1 MIMAQPEKSLAAMAA
16 SLLERDTEE
25 RKALALL
32 LDRYITVKN
41 KILVQKAEMG
51 GTESYIGAVTLEWF
65 AQRVRFASQLPLFK
79 EKLDPKTRKI
89 IIDKETIDEILQR
102 PIDHSRKATLAQYL
116 AARKRHK
123 FPPVLVVVSQDWVDN
138 SGSDEWDSQ
147 GQAIRSAADFTPLD
161 STGAVGLLDVSEA
174 MSIFALDGQHR
185 LLGIQGLM
193 ELINTGSLQVLN
205 KDGEPKKNTV
215 ITVDDLAQTP
225 YEVRPAELQRLGKE
239 LIGIEFISAVVPG
252 ETRDSAK
259 RRVRSIFVHVNRMAS
274 PLSLGQIHQLD
285 EDSGFALV
293 AKRVATHHPFLEPKE
308 RVNWESN
315 TIAVRSASFTTLQA
329 LTEMARGYLKPN
341 HQNWEPDSE
350 KGLIPLRPSD
360 ADLAKGADNFN
371 AFLNKLVEMPSLK
384 KVVQGAPAASLRNF
398 ADETPSGEGNI
409 LFRPVG
415 QEVLATAIGLIV
427 FDHEKPRTLD
437 TVFEKLA
444 AFDKKGGFSH
454 INDKSSIW
462 YGVLL
467 DQKKERILV
476 AGKRLAIRLL
486 VYMLSGGIA
495 NDEEREALRNDFAA
509 ARTVDGRASD
519 LKGKPV
525 DPEDVHLPNPL

>member
-1 MIMAQPEKSLAAMAA
+1 MAQVETSLAAIAA
-16 SLLERDTEE
+16 GLLERDAEE

-32 LDRYITVKN
+32 LDRYTAVKN
-41 KILVQKAEMG
+41 KIFVQKAEMG

-65 AQRVRFASQLPLFK
+65 AERVRFASQLPLFK
-79 EKLDPKTRKI
+79 EKLEPKTRKV

-102 PIDHSRKATLAQYL
+102 PLDHSRKATLAQYL

-123 FPPVLVVVSQDWVDN
+123 FPPVLVVLSQDWVDN
-138 SGSDEWDSQ
+138 QSSDEWDSQ
-147 GQAIRSAADFTPLD
+147 GQAIRSAAEFTPLD
-161 STGAVGLLDVSEA
+161 STGAVGLLDVSET

-185 LLGIQGLM
+185 LLGVQGLM
-193 ELINTGSLQVLN
+193 ELIKTGSLQVLD
-205 KDGEPKKNTV
+205 KSGQPKKNTT
-215 ITVDDLAQTP
+215 ITVDDLTHT
-225 YEVRPAELQRLGKE
+225 YDVRPADLQRLGKE

-293 AKRVATHHPFLEPKE
+293 AKRAATRHPFLEPKE
-308 RVNWESN
+308 RVNLESN

-329 LTEMARGYLKPN
+329 LTEMARGYLRPKY
-341 HQNWEPDSE
+341 QNWEPDSD
-350 KGLIPLRPSD
+350 KGLIPMRPSD
-360 ADLAKGADNFN
+360 ADLAKGTDDFN
-371 AFLNKLVEMPSLK
+371 TFLNKLVELPSLK
-384 KVVQGAPAASLRNF
+384 KVVQGASVASLRNF
-398 ADETPSGEGNI
+398 ADENPAGEGNI

-415 QEVLATAIGLIV
+415 QEVLATAVGLVV
-427 FDHEKPRTLD
+427 FDEVKPRSLD
-437 TVFEKLA
+437 SVFAKLA

-454 INDKSSIW
+454 INEKTSLW

-486 VYMLSGGIA
+486 VYMLTGGIE
-495 NDEEREALRNDFAA
+495 NDEEREALRKEFAD
-509 ARTVDGRASD
+509 ARTIDDKATD
-519 LKGKPV
+519 LKGKAA
-525 DPEDVHLPNPL
+525 DPEDVQLPNPL

>member
-1 MIMAQPEKSLAAMAA
+1 MIMAQAEKSLAAMAA
-16 SLLERDTEE
+16 SLLERDAEE

-32 LDRYITVKN
+32 LDRYIAVKN
-41 KILVQKAEMG
+41 KLLVQKAEMG

-79 EKLDPKTRKI
+79 EKLDLKTRKV
-89 IIDKETIDEILQR
+89 IIDKDTIDEILQR
-102 PIDHSRKATLAQYL
+102 PIDYSRKATLAQYL

-123 FPPVLVVVSQDWVDN
+123 FPPVLVVLSQDWVDN
-138 SGSDEWDSQ
+138 PGSDEWDSQ
-147 GQAIRSAADFTPLD
+147 GQSIRSAADFTPLD
-161 STGAVGLLDVSEA
+161 STGAVGLLDVSEQ

-185 LLGIQGLM
+185 LLGVQGLM
-193 ELINTGSLQVLN
+193 ELINTGALQVLS
-205 KDGEPKKNTV
+205 KDGEPKKNTA
-215 ITVDDLAQTP
+215 ITIDDLTET
-225 YEVRPAELQRLGKE
+225 YNIRPADLQRLGKE

-293 AKRVATHHPFLEPKE
+293 AKRASTHHPFLEPKE

-329 LTEMARGYLKPN
+329 LTEMARGYLKPKY
-341 HQNWEPDSE
+341 QNWEPDGE

-360 ADLAKGADNFN
+360 AELAKGTEDFN
-371 AFLNKLVEMPSLK
+371 VFLNKLVELPSLK
-384 KVVQGAPAASLRNF
+384 KVAQGASAASLRNF
-398 ADETPSGEGNI
+398 ADENPAGEGNI

-415 QEVLATAIGLIV
+415 QEVVATAVGLVV
-427 FDHEKPRTLD
+427 FDQDKPRTLD
-437 TVFEKLA
+437 AIFAKLA
-444 AFDKKGGFSH
+444 AWDKKGGFSH
-454 INDKSSIW
+454 INDKTSIW

-495 NDEEREALRNDFAA
+495 NDEEREDLRKDFAA
-509 ARTVDGRASD
+509 ARTVDGRSTD
-519 LKGKPV
+519 LKGKESD
-525 DPEDVHLPNPL
+525 DPEDVQLPNPL